1 MPWLICEYYAPGKPV
16 SKGSKVPIRTKSGKM
31 LALEDPSRREK
42 VKAWASTHTLLA
54 AEQMGGRAPVDE
66 HPLHVSLRF
75 SFLRP
80 KSHLKKNGE
89 LRKGAPVAMT
99 RKPDIDKL
107 VRPVLDALTG
117 IVWRDDSQVTSHYA
131 DKSYGPQ
138 NGVWVKVECKG

>member
-1 MPWLICEYYAPGKPV
+1 MPWLICEYYAPGKPI
-16 SKGSKVPIRTKSGKM
+16 SKGNKIPFRRKDGKLGARERNGDKVQT
-31 LALEDPSRREK
+31 
-42 VKAWASTHTLLA
+42 WASTHTTLA
-54 AEQMGGRAPVDE
+54 HEQMNGRAPIAE

-99 RKPDIDKL
+99 RKPD
-107 VRPVLDALTG
+107 DALTG

-131 DKSYGPQ
+131 DKAYGPQ
-138 NGVWVKVECKG
+138 SGVWVKVECKG